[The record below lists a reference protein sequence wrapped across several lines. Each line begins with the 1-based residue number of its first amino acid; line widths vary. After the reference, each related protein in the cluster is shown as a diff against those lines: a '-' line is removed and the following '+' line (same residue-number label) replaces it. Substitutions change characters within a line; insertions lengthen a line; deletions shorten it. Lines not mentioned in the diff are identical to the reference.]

1 MRRTGDRLFR
11 IAKIAPLL
19 DSLGIDRNGRNA
31 SWRRSYGRRIGRN
44 GIPSI
49 AGTSRVRGVL
59 ITATTWGRRTRAPS
73 GTQRNGRATTRVV
86 IAIGTTTLRRI
97 VPGIAATGRTVRTL
111 NHDVKKALI
120 EIATRRIINAI
131 SPRMVAMRFHRGP
144 IRTGIGVAI
153 GGTTIVSGGGI
164 TVGGAKAISAT

>member
-73 GTQRNGRATTRVV
+73 GTQRSGRATTRVV
-86 IAIGTTTLRRI
+86 IAIGTTLR
-97 VPGIAATGRTVRTL
+97 GIASGIATGRTVGAL
-111 NHDVKKALI
+111 DHDVEKALI
-120 EIATRRIINAI
+120 KIATRRIINAI
-131 SPRMVAMRFHRGP
+131 SPRMVAMRIHRGP
-144 IRTGIGVAI
+144 IRTRIGAVVAI
-153 GGTTIVSGGGI
+153 GGATSVSGGVG
-164 TVGGAKAISAT
+164 TVGAATAIPAT